1 MATPTFNAHCDY
13 FDLAGSALKC
23 VTSNEN
29 QAAENASGQNT
40 PGDTIVVDAYGATA
54 APSAEYEVV
63 DDLASLPVLG
73 DLILAETL
81 AAKTPVAT
89 IEVDG
94 TARPVVRGTLS
105 ISTQTG
111 SAPRITMSGL
121 AVMAS
126 AATARRNFKLPAL
139 AAAISPTGRAQ
150 DFLGLCT
157 IKKGD
162 SAASPILDYGLSAVN
177 ASFPINFTPAAPL
190 GTLLNYDLTGGMATV
205 DYTMNWYAA
214 TAPTIV
220 AASTVTLPMDGSD
233 TQTVPVVMTTPKSKT
248 NPQNGYTQ
256 YTWQLS
262 FPLIGFDIESSS

>member
-1 MATPTFNAHCDY
+1 MSTPTFNAHCDY
-13 FDLAGSALKC
+13 FDLEGPALKC
-23 VTSNEN
+23 VSSNEN
-29 QAAENASGQNT
+29 QSAENSSGPNT

-63 DDLASLPVLG
+63 DDLSSLPVLG
-73 DLILAETL
+73 DLILAAAL

-94 TARPVVRGTLS
+94 TARPVVRETLS

-111 SAPRITMSGL
+111 SAPRITVSGH

-126 AATARRNFKLPAL
+126 ATAARRNFKRPAL
-139 AAAISPTGRAQ
+139 AAAISPRNRAQ

-162 SAASPILDYGLSAVN
+162 SAASPILDYGLSSVN
-177 ASFPINFTPAAPL
+177 GSFPINFIPAAPL
-190 GTLLNYDLTGGMATV
+190 GTLLNYDLSGGMATL
-205 DYTMNWYAA
+205 DYAMNWYAA
-214 TAPTIV
+214 TVPTII
-220 AASTVTLPMDGSD
+220 AASTITLPMDGSD

-262 FPLIGFDIESSS
+262 FPLIGFDIEATS